1 MLDER
6 VSYIDGRHL
15 KPEEDAYYDLP
26 VKSEESGTLY
36 EHCVRAI
43 SKSLQFGQHGLPLM
57 GSGDW
62 NDAMNRVGYLGLG
75 ESVWLA
81 FFLYDVLTRFREIAL
96 TRDDPAFANLCS
108 DEAAI
113 LRQKIR
119 EFGWDGIGTCE
130 PTSITESP
138 SDHRPMQNV
147 RSIPSL
153 RAGRFYPA
161 QEIRKDQR
169 WPWRKCIADS

>member
-1 MLDER
+1 MT
-6 VSYIDGRHL
+6 SH
-15 KPEEDAYYDLP
+15 

-75 ESVWLA
+75 ESIWLA

-96 TRDDPAFANLCS
+96 TRDDPA
-108 DEAAI
+108 
-113 LRQKIR
+113 LRK
-119 EFGWDGIGTCE
+119 
-130 PTSITESP
+130 
-138 SDHRPMQNV
+138 
-147 RSIPSL
+147 SL
-153 RAGRFYPA
+153 
-161 QEIRKDQR
+161 Q
-169 WPWRKCIADS
+169 